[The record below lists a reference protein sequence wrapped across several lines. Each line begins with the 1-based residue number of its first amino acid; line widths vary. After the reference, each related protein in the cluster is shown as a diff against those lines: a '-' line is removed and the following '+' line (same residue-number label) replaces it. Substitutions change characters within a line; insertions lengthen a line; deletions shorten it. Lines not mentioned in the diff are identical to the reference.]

1 MISALRER
9 PRAFRAERLIAPGLT
24 LVAFLLA
31 ASAFF
36 AIIGQPPLKTLAD
49 LWQFA
54 MGDGFSRRETLIKT
68 APILLCALA
77 TAIPGRLGLISVG
90 AEGQLHAGAISG
102 TAVVLVQQDWP
113 ASVLLPAMLGAAMLG
128 GALWGGIAGVLRA
141 GLEVN
146 ETITTLVLNYVAVLM
161 VSALVYGAWRDP
173 ANLGWPATAQFP
185 DAAKLPVWPGTRVH
199 LGLGIGLV
207 GALLAAFLFWRG
219 LLADRVRLL
228 HENRKLGETF
238 GLDYRRYIVALML
251 AGGAAAGVA
260 GIAETSAVQG
270 RLQPGISIGYGLTG
284 FLVAWLCGHRF
295 LAILPVSLLIG
306 GMIAASDSLQLFAQ
320 VPAASATVLQGVLFV
335 TVLTVPGLVARWR
348 DRR

>member
-1 MISALRER
+1 MIENLRGTPRALR
-9 PRAFRAERLIAPGLT
+9 PDVLVAPTLTLIAF
-24 LVAFLLA
+24 VVA
-31 ASAFF
+31 ASMFF

-90 AEGQLHAGAISG
+90 AEGQLHAGAIAG

-113 ASVLLPAMLGAAMLG
+113 SAILLPAMLCAAMLS

-173 ANLGWPATAQFP
+173 GNL
-185 DAAKLPVWPGTRVH
+185 
-199 LGLGIGLV
+199 
-207 GALLAAFLFWRG
+207 
-219 LLADRVRLL
+219 
-228 HENRKLGETF
+228 
-238 GLDYRRYIVALML
+238 
-251 AGGAAAGVA
+251 GVA
-260 GIAETSAVQG
+260 GHRAVSRRRETARLARHARSSRVLDDAINSECSPCFYNPTVAGATDRRTGDRRQIFKPPEHRVRPRYFETSAHGSV
-270 RLQPGISIGYGLTG
+270 RSGLIE
-284 FLVAWLCGHRF
+284 FH
-295 LAILPVSLLIG
+295 S
-306 GMIAASDSLQLFAQ
+306 Q
-320 VPAASATVLQGVLFV
+320 
-335 TVLTVPGLVARWR
+335 
-348 DRR
+348 

>member
-1 MISALRER
+1 MIGGLRAMPRALR
-9 PRAFRAERLIAPGLT
+9 PDRLVAPALT
-24 LVAFLLA
+24 LLAFLA
-31 ASAFF
+31 AAGAFF
-36 AIIGQPPLKTLAD
+36 AIIGQPPLRTLAD

-54 MGDGFSRRETLIKT
+54 MGDAFSRRETLIKT

-90 AEGQLHAGAISG
+90 AEGQLHAGAIAG
-102 TAVVLVQQDWP
+102 TAVVLFQQDWP
-113 ASVLLPAMLGAAMLG
+113 AALLLPAMLGAAMLG
-128 GALWGGIAGVLRA
+128 GALWGGIAGLLRA
-141 GLEVN
+141 WLDVN

-161 VSALVYGAWRDP
+161 VSALVYGIWRDP

-199 LGLGIGLV
+199 LGLGLGIV
-207 GALLAAFLFWRG
+207 AALLAALLFWRG
-219 LLADRVRLL
+219 LLAERVRLL
-228 HENRKLGETF
+228 HENRKLGETH
-238 GLDYRRYIVALML
+238 GLDYRRYVVALML
-251 AGGAAAGVA
+251 AGGAAAGIA

-295 LAILPVSLLIG
+295 VAILPVSLLIG
-306 GMIAASDSLQLFAQ
+306 GLIAASDSLQLFAK
-320 VPAASATVLQGVLFV
+320 VPAASATVLQGLLFV